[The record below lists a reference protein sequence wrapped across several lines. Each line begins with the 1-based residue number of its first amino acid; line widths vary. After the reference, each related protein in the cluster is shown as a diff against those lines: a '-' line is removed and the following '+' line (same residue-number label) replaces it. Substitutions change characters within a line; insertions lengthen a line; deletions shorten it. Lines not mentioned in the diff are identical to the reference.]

1 MDLNDSLCDH
11 PAGEAQLLKREACSH
26 AKAKLA
32 APMLPSACVLC
43 TSAATDAQKEI
54 CLSEAGSAG
63 TGYCRSLCKV
73 FLARDGADHSLKD
86 VRDEHGKTCPLDN
99 RKKQILHLAENT
111 AVYFENFFESQR
123 VQNKNIV
130 FAVFHC
136 FLLLHQKP

>member
-1 MDLNDSLCDH
+1 MIPYVTTQQVRLS
-11 PAGEAQLLKREACSH
+11 CSRG
-26 AKAKLA
+26 KLA
-32 APMLPSACVLC
+32 LTQRPNWQPPCFLRPVFSVHQQQLMLRRKSASVKQAVLGL
-43 TSAATDAQKEI
+43 AT
-54 CLSEAGSAG
+54 AGLFG
-63 TGYCRSLCKV
+63 G
-73 FLARDGADHSLKD
+73 FLAHDGGDHSLKD

>member
-1 MDLNDSLCDH
+1 MLRRKSASVKQAVLGLAT
-11 PAGEAQLLKREACSH
+11 AGLF
-26 AKAKLA
+26 
-32 APMLPSACVLC
+32 
-43 TSAATDAQKEI
+43 
-54 CLSEAGSAG
+54 GG
-63 TGYCRSLCKV
+63 

-111 AVYFENFFESQR
+111 TVYFENFFESQR